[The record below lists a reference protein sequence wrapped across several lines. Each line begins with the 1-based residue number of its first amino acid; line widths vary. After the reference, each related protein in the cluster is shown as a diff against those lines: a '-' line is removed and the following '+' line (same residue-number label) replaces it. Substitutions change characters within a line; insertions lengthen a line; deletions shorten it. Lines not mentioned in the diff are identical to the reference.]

1 MPVYVDS
8 ANHKFQNMIM
18 CHLFAD
24 TTEELLACADAI
36 GLQKKW
42 VQNLGTFKEHF
53 DVSQSMKKKAIEYGA
68 KEVTGRD
75 YALLMQRKMS
85 KCKS

>member
-8 ANHKFQNMIM
+8 ANHKFRNMIM

-24 TTEELLACADAI
+24 TTEELLVCADAI
-36 GLQKKW
+36 GLQRKYIQHKG
-42 VQNLGTFKEHF
+42 NYREHF

-75 YALLMQRKMS
+75 FALLMK
-85 KCKS
+85 KKNKGVY